1 MKKCVSLVLVLILLL
16 AGGGTPQP
24 AAEDAVKEAFEAV
37 KAMDQQTIQAR
48 FTEDPLGDGQ
58 SEDVAA
64 QQLVEHLSCQ
74 IVSCEQT
81 ADTAVATLQITN
93 LDMQQVM
100 DAYIT
105 AALED
110 LFTNLGAGIDEM
122 SEEELDA
129 RYEQILQD
137 ILTGG
142 EIDTVTSEVEI
153 NLTYTEEGGWVI
165 ETTDPL
171 TDAMMGGLLSYVDQL
186 DTAVGQ
192 SGLAV
197 E

>member
-1 MKKCVSLVLVLILLL
+1 M
-16 AGGGTPQP
+16 
-24 AAEDAVKEAFEAV
+24 KEAFEAV

-64 QQLVEHLSCQ
+64 QQLVKHLSCQ

-105 AALED
+105 G
-110 LFTNLGAGIDEM
+110 GAGGPVHQPGC
-122 SEEELDA
+122 
-129 RYEQILQD
+129 RNRRNVGGG
-137 ILTGG
+137 TGR
-142 EIDTVTSEVEI
+142 
-153 NLTYTEEGGWVI
+153 
-165 ETTDPL
+165 
-171 TDAMMGGLLSYVDQL
+171 
-186 DTAVGQ
+186 AV
-192 SGLAV
+192 
-197 E
+197 